1 MVTETPRG
9 MIGQY
14 APDFELPGID
24 GEVYHLTRYREQLNG
39 VGVVFMCN
47 HCPFVGLYLE
57 RLKQIQTEFSSQGF
71 TLMGINANDAAQVP
85 EDSFERMK
93 WFSAQQQLNF
103 PYLRDPS
110 QDVALAFG
118 ATKTPEVFLLDAA
131 GKIRYQGAIDN
142 YAESADKV
150 TEAYFRE
157 NIKRLLTGEAIA
169 PEFTEVIGCSLKWR
183 EA

>member
-1 MVTETPRG
+1 

-24 GEVYHLTRYREQLNG
+24 GEVYHLTRYREQLKG

-47 HCPFVGLYLE
+47 HCPFVRLYLE
-57 RLKQIQTEFSSQGF
+57 RLKQIQAEFGQQGF

-85 EDSFERMK
+85 EDSFEHMK
-93 WFSAQQQLNF
+93 QFAAQQGLNF

-118 ATKTPEVFLLDAA
+118 ATKTPEVFLVDAA
-131 GKIRYQGAIDN
+131 GRIRYQGAIDN
-142 YAESADKV
+142 YAESAEKV
-150 TEAYFRE
+150 TEAYLRE
-157 NIKRLLTGEAIA
+157 NIQHLLRGEAIA
-169 PEFTEVIGCSLKWR
+169 PEFTEAMGCSLKWR
-183 EA
+183 EV